1 MLVQQA
7 VKKINQ
13 ILKDLEAATGCV
25 VESISLNSID
35 VTSIRSTR
43 QELETTVAIE
53 LKRLPGRQWSDV

>member
-25 VESISLNSID
+25 VESISLQSID
-35 VTSIRSTR
+35 VTNIYSTR

>member
-1 MLVQQA
+1 MYLEQA
-7 VKKINQ
+7 VKKIDQ

-25 VESISLNSID
+25 VENISLNSID
-35 VTSIRSTR
+35 VTSLHSVR

>member
-13 ILKDLEAATGCV
+13 ILKDLEAATGCD

-35 VTSIRSTR
+35 VTSVRSTR

>member
-35 VTSIRSTR
+35 VTSLHSVR
-43 QELETTVAIE
+43 QELETTVAVE

>member
-1 MLVQQA
+1 MYLEQA

-35 VTSIRSTR
+35 VTSLHSVR
-43 QELETTVAIE
+43 QELETTVSIE